1 MKLIVYKI
9 VYKMLILKDLLLKV
23 FQKTQYVL
31 IVNLLLYYFLLTLTL
46 LTWTIWR
53 APTNASKWRMGFNSA
68 FKRLKLTFYIL
79 LKAQYDY

>member
-53 APTNASKWRMGFNSA
+53 APTNVSKWRMGFNSA
-68 FKRLKLTFYIL
+68 FKRLILTFYIL